1 MSEGG
6 VIQAALAAAGIG
18 SPVRAAR
25 DLSGGCMHRV
35 RAIDLEDG
43 RRLVVKSTSAAKAAL
58 FEEEAQSLRALAASG
73 TVVVPEPL
81 AVGVFGE
88 DAVLVMTAVRPAP
101 PTDGGWR
108 TLGAALA
115 SLHAAD
121 AGARYGFEADNH
133 LGLTAQPN
141 GWMDDWVVFNAER
154 RLGWQVELARRA
166 GVLAAPDL
174 RRLDRVIERLERFIP
189 RSPKPA
195 LLHGDLWSGNALP
208 TVDAGGRA
216 TVAVIDPACSIGDGW
231 ADVAMMKLFGGFPDA
246 CLAAY
251 AAAVRDHDHIDE
263 RIAVY
268 QLYHLLNH
276 VNLFGAGYVGQA
288 IGVVQFLER

>member
-6 VIQAALAAAGIG
+6 VIQAALAAAGIR
-18 SPVRAAR
+18 SAVRAAR
-25 DLSGGCMHRV
+25 DLDGGCMHRV

-43 RRLVVKSTSAAKAAL
+43 RRLVVKSTRAAKAAL

-81 AVGVFGE
+81 AVGVLGD
-88 DAVLVMTAVRPAP
+88 DAVLLMTAVRPAP

-108 TLGAALA
+108 ALGAALA
-115 SLHAAD
+115 SLHAVD

-166 GVLAAPDL
+166 GVLAPPDL
-174 RRLDRVIERLERFIP
+174 CRLDRVIERLERFIP

-208 TVDAGGRA
+208 TVDAAGRP
-216 TVAVIDPACSIGDGW
+216 TVAVIDPACSVGDGW

-288 IGVVQFLER
+288 MGVVQFLER